1 MKRENRLKIGGFSV
15 FGGETGIRTPDTVV
29 AVYTIS
35 NRAPSTSSD
44 ISPKVNI
51 GIIPAFPQKIKAF
64 FHTPQDIVKSADEKA
79 KAANRI
85 TSNIRFRTGWHT
97 SHDARFYPG
106 CSPRTGRSAVCPV

>member
-44 ISPKVNI
+44 ISPTVNVD
-51 GIIPAFPQKIKAF
+51 IIPTFFQKIKAF
-64 FHTPQDIVKSADEKA
+64 FYRLTHICINHTLIS
-79 KAANRI
+79 ANR
-85 TSNIRFRTGWHT
+85 
-97 SHDARFYPG
+97 
-106 CSPRTGRSAVCPV
+106 VL